1 MKNNFKK
8 KLNVGAGF
16 SWYEKGW
23 ETLDNAPNHDFK
35 KKSGNILENVGIQN

>member
-35 KKSGNILENVGIQN
+35 KKWQHFENVGIQN